1 MLRKPHFTRPFR
13 YQQLLFSLLVFFVFA
28 FLNSAVANG
37 LFGGKKERFLPP
49 HEAFIFSA
57 QADQQNLHLDWQ
69 IAEGYYLYQREI
81 SVEDEQGQISELAL
95 PPAIPYHDEFFGEV
109 QIYRNQLAFA
119 VPLHNRNGKIIVNY
133 QGCTSGFCYP
143 PETQELDLAALRGG
157 AGTTTTATVIAGVDS
172 AAQSAVSENATTTER
187 TPVADNRRV
196 DDSLFNRNSTE
207 QLASNLGEN
216 KFSILWF
223 FVLGLGLAFTP
234 CVLPMLPLL
243 SSIVIGQKE
252 RPQSLRALLL
262 SLVYVQG
269 MALTYTAL
277 GLLVV
282 AIGLPFQIALQS
294 PYVLIA
300 FSILFIVLAGSMF
313 GLFTLQLP
321 SGLQNKLNQLSQKQ
335 SGGAYWNVFLMGM
348 IAGLVAS
355 PCVSAPL
362 SGALLYVAQS
372 GDFVVGG
379 LSLYLLALGMGIP
392 LVLVTLFGNKI
403 LPKGGEWQEKVKI
416 AFGFVMLAVPVF
428 LISRLLPEVWENR
441 LWSLLG
447 VAFFIWLTSAISDKK
462 SMLGIKLLPL
472 VAAIVVAQPLVNWL
486 APLVTGNSESA
497 VAATPA
503 HAEFAEIADYDA
515 LQAALKQNQG
525 QLVMLDLYADWCVA
539 CKEFEKYT
547 FSDPQVRQQFAQM
560 KLLRAD
566 LTRNSPQNRTLMEQL
581 RVVGLPTIIFFDQ
594 NGKEIP
600 QSRISGFLDAEQFRE
615 WVQPLLEK

>member
-1 MLRKPHFTRPFR
+1 MFSKPHFARRLT
-13 YQQLLFSLLVFFVFA
+13 LFSLFLLLTTAVVNAAFA
-28 FLNSAVANG
+28 GG
-37 LFGGKKERFLPP
+37 LFASKKERFLPP
-49 HEAFIFSA
+49 HEAFMFSA
-57 QADQQNLHLDWQ
+57 QAEQNQLNLDWQ
-69 IAEGYYLYQREI
+69 IADGYYLYKKELA
-81 SVEDEQGQISELAL
+81 VEDANGKIEGLSLPNAEL
-95 PPAIPYHDEFFGEV
+95 HQDEFFGEV
-109 QIYRNQLAFA
+109 EIYRNQLAFS
-119 VPLHNRNGKIIVNY
+119 VPTHNRNGKILVHY

-143 PETQELDLAALRGG
+143 PQTEEIELGVLAG
-157 AGTTTTATVIAGVDS
+157 AASSADASTPTVS
-172 AAQSAVSENATTTER
+172 SPAANA
-187 TPVADNRRV
+187 PAV
-196 DDSLFNRNSTE
+196 DDSLFNQNSTE
-207 QLASNLGEN
+207 QLASTLGEN
-216 KFSILWF
+216 KFSIFWF

-277 GLLVV
+277 GLMVV

-294 PYVLIA
+294 PVVLIA

-372 GDFVVGG
+372 GDFVIGG

-403 LPKGGEWQEKVKI
+403 LPKGGAWQEKVKI

-428 LISRLLPEVWENR
+428 LISRLLPEVWGNR

-447 VAFFIWLTSAISDKK
+447 VSFFIWLTATISDKK

-472 VAAIVVAQPLVNWL
+472 VAAIVVAQPLVDWVK
-486 APLVTGNSESA
+486 PLFNGETQSA
-497 VAATPA
+497 VQPA
-503 HAEFAEIADYDA
+503 VQHAEFGEVADYNELQQA
-515 LQAALKQNQG
+515 LSRNAGKIT
-525 QLVMLDLYADWCVA
+525 MLDLYADWCVA

-547 FSDPQVRQQFAQM
+547 FSDPQVQQQFAQM
-560 KLLRAD
+560 NLLRAD

-581 RVVGLPTIIFFDQ
+581 SVVGLPTIIFFDQ
-594 NGKEIP
+594 HGKEIP
-600 QSRISGFLDAEQFRE
+600 QSRISGFLDAKQFNE
-615 WVQPLLEK
+615 WVRPLLERQ

>member
-1 MLRKPHFTRPFR
+1 MMLRKPHFIRPFR
-13 YQQLLFSLLVFFVFA
+13 YQQLLFSLLVFFVVA
-28 FLNSAVANG
+28 FLNGASANS

-49 HEAFIFSA
+49 QEAFIFSA
-57 QADQQNLHLDWQ
+57 QADQQGLNLDWR
-69 IAEGYYLYQREI
+69 IADGYYLYKKEI
-81 SVEDEQGQISELAL
+81 LLENEQGSIAGLNLPQAELH
-95 PPAIPYHDEFFGEV
+95 HDEFFGEV
-109 QIYRNQLAFA
+109 EIYRNQLAFA
-119 VPLHNRNGKIIVNY
+119 VPLHNRNGKILVNY

-143 PETQELDLAALRGG
+143 PETRELDLAALQSGQD
-157 AGTTTTATVIAGVDS
+157 ATATAADS
-172 AAQSAVSENATTTER
+172 AVQSAVAT
-187 TPVADNRRV
+187 DGGKV

-207 QLASNLGEN
+207 QLASHLGEN

-486 APLVTGNSESA
+486 APLVTGKSESA
-497 VAATPA
+497 VATTQA
-503 HAEFAEIADYDA
+503 HAEFDDIADYSD

-547 FSDPQVRQQFAQM
+547 FSDPQVQQQFAQM

-581 RVVGLPTIIFFDQ
+581 NVVGLPTIIFFDQ
-594 NGKEIP
+594 NGNEIP
-600 QSRISGFLDAEQFRE
+600 QSRISGFLDAKQFAE
-615 WVQPLLEK
+615 WVQPLLQQMEK

>member
-1 MLRKPHFTRPFR
+1 MFSKPHVAHRLMAFSLFLFLTMVIANMAFAGG
-13 YQQLLFSLLVFFVFA
+13 LFS
-28 FLNSAVANG
+28 S
-37 LFGGKKERFLPP
+37 KKERFLPP
-49 HEAFIFSA
+49 HEAFMFSA
-57 QADQQNLHLDWQ
+57 QKDQDQLNLDWQ
-69 IAEGYYLYQREI
+69 IAENYYLYKAEI
-81 SVEDEQGQISELAL
+81 SVEDSHGAITALAL
-95 PPAIPYHDEFFGEV
+95 PPAELHQDEFFGEV
-109 QIYRNQLAFA
+109 EIYRHHLAFS
-119 VPLHNRNGKIIVNY
+119 VPLQPDSHKILVNY

-143 PETQELDLAALRGG
+143 PQTEELDLNAETGQAVLSNSASSQQEAVQEPIITAASDAQLYQ
-157 AGTTTTATVIAGVDS
+157 GVES
-172 AAQSAVSENATTTER
+172 VL
-187 TPVADNRRV
+187 
-196 DDSLFNRNSTE
+196 DDSVFNRNSTE
-207 QLASNLGEN
+207 ELASTLGEN
-216 KFSILWF
+216 KFSIFWF

-321 SGLQNKLNQLSQKQ
+321 LGLQNKLNQFSQKQ

-403 LPKGGEWQEKVKI
+403 LPKGGDWQDKVKI

-428 LISRLLPEVWENR
+428 LISRLLPEIWENR

-447 VAFFIWLTSAISDKK
+447 VSFFIWLTSAISDKK

-472 VAAIVVAQPLVNWL
+472 VAAIVVAQPLVDWVK
-486 APLVTGNSESA
+486 PWFSSESQPT
-497 VAATPA
+497 VQTV
-503 HAEFAEIADYDA
+503 EQQVKFGDIADFNE
-515 LQAALKQNQG
+515 LKQVLSQNQG
-525 QLVMLDLYADWCVA
+525 RITMLDLYADWCVA

-547 FSDPQVRQQFAQM
+547 FSDPQVQQLFTKM
-560 KLLRAD
+560 TLVRAD
-566 LTRNSPQNRTLMEQL
+566 LTRNSPKNRTLMEQL
-581 RVVGLPTIIFFDQ
+581 SVIGLPTIIFFDQ
-594 NGKEIP
+594 NGTEIP
-600 QSRISGFLDAEQFRE
+600 KTRISGFLDAKQFSE
-615 WVQPLLEK
+615 WVQPLLDSK

>member
-1 MLRKPHFTRPFR
+1 MMLRKPHFTRRF
-13 YQQLLFSLLVFFVFA
+13 YQQLLLSLLLVVVFTC
-28 FLNSAVANG
+28 LNSAAANG

-49 HEAFIFSA
+49 QEAFIFSA
-57 QADQQNLHLDWQ
+57 QADQQNLNLDWQ
-69 IAEGYYLYQREI
+69 IADGYYLYQREI
-81 SVEDEQGQISELAL
+81 SVEDEQGKISDLAL
-95 PPAIPYHDEFFGEV
+95 PPAIPYNDEFFGEV
-109 QIYRNQLAFA
+109 QIYRNQLAFS
-119 VPLHNRNGKIIVNY
+119 VPLHNRSGKIIVNY
-133 QGCTSGFCYP
+133 QGCTTGFCYP
-143 PETQELDLAALRGG
+143 PETQEVDLAGLQSGQ
-157 AGTTTTATVIAGVDS
+157 TAMLDS
-172 AAQSAVSENATTTER
+172 SSAVTE
-187 TPVADNRRV
+187 TESAVAAKPV
-196 DDSLFNRNSTE
+196 DDSLFNRNSSE
-207 QLASNLGEN
+207 QLANNLGEN
-216 KFSILWF
+216 TFSILWF

-300 FSILFIVLAGSMF
+300 FSILFIVLAASMF

-335 SGGAYWNVFLMGM
+335 NGGAYWNVFLMGM

-372 GDFVVGG
+372 GDFVIGG
-379 LSLYLLALGMGIP
+379 VSLYLLALGMGIP

-403 LPKGGEWQEKVKI
+403 LPKGGAWQEKVKT

-428 LISRLLPEVWENR
+428 LLSRLLPDVWENR

-447 VAFFIWLTSAISDKK
+447 LAFLFWLMLAISEQRG
-462 SMLGIKLLPL
+462 LRWFKLLPF
-472 VAAIVVAQPLVNWL
+472 VAAIAVAQPLVNWL
-486 APLVTGNSESA
+486 APLVTGKSESA
-497 VAATPA
+497 VVAPQT
-503 HAEFAEIADYDA
+503 HAQFTDIADYSE
-515 LQAALKQNQG
+515 LQAVLKQNHG

-547 FSDPQVRQQFAQM
+547 FNDPQVQQQFAQM
-560 KLLRAD
+560 TLLRAD

-581 RVVGLPTIIFFDQ
+581 RVVGLPTIIFFDAQ
-594 NGKEIP
+594 GNEIP
-600 QSRISGFLDAEQFRE
+600 QSRISGFLDAEQFYQ
-615 WVQPLLEK
+615 WVQPLLEKQ

>member
-1 MLRKPHFTRPFR
+1 MFSKPHFARRLT
-13 YQQLLFSLLVFFVFA
+13 LFSLFLLLTTAVVNAAFA
-28 FLNSAVANG
+28 GG
-37 LFGGKKERFLPP
+37 LFASKKERFLPP

-57 QADQQNLHLDWQ
+57 QADQNQLNLDWQ
-69 IAEGYYLYQREI
+69 IADGYYLYKKELA
-81 SVEDEQGQISELAL
+81 VEDANGKIEGLSLPNAEL
-95 PPAIPYHDEFFGEV
+95 HQDEFFGEV
-109 QIYRNQLAFA
+109 EIYRNQLAFS
-119 VPLHNRNGKIIVNY
+119 VPTHNRNGKILVHY

-143 PETQELDLAALRGG
+143 PQTEEIELDVLVGAASS
-157 AGTTTTATVIAGVDS
+157 ADVSTPTVNSPAT
-172 AAQSAVSENATTTER
+172 NA
-187 TPVADNRRV
+187 PAV
-196 DDSLFNRNSTE
+196 DDSLFNQNSTE
-207 QLASNLGEN
+207 QLASTLGEN
-216 KFSILWF
+216 KFSIFWF

-277 GLLVV
+277 GLMVV

-294 PYVLIA
+294 PVVLIA

-372 GDFVVGG
+372 GDFVIGG

-403 LPKGGEWQEKVKI
+403 LPKGGAWQEKVKI

-447 VAFFIWLTSAISDKK
+447 VSFFIWLTATISDKK

-472 VAAIVVAQPLVNWL
+472 VAAIVIAQPLVDWVK
-486 APLVTGNSESA
+486 PLFNGENQSA
-497 VAATPA
+497 VQSAVQ
-503 HAEFAEIADYDA
+503 HAEFGEVADYNQLQQA
-515 LQAALKQNQG
+515 LSRNAGKIT
-525 QLVMLDLYADWCVA
+525 MLDLYADWCVA

-547 FSDPQVRQQFAQM
+547 FSDPQVQQQFAQM
-560 KLLRAD
+560 NLLRAD

-581 RVVGLPTIIFFDQ
+581 SVVGLPTIIFFDQ

-600 QSRISGFLDAEQFRE
+600 QSRISGFLDAKQFNE
-615 WVQPLLEK
+615 WVRPLLERE

>member
-1 MLRKPHFTRPFR
+1 MFTKPHFSRR
-13 YQQLLFSLLVFFVFA
+13 LILLSL
-28 FLNSAVANG
+28 FLFLAHSLFNTSFANG
-37 LFGGKKERFLPP
+37 LFGAKKERFLPP
-49 HEAFIFSA
+49 QQAFIFSA
-57 QADQQNLHLDWQ
+57 QANGEKLDVNWQ
-69 IAEGYYLYQREI
+69 IADGYYLYKREI
-81 SVEDEQGQISELAL
+81 AVENNGTKLNDLAL
-95 PPAIPYHDEFFGEV
+95 PTAENYHDEFFGEV
-109 QIYRNQLAFA
+109 EIYRNELAFSL
-119 VPLHNRNGKIIVNY
+119 PLQPNGINRIQVHY

-143 PETQELDLAALRGG
+143 PQTEELEFNTG
-157 AGTTTTATVIAGVDS
+157 DS
-172 AAQSAVSENATTTER
+172 ANQNQQQQDQPQQSAVQSINT
-187 TPVADNRRV
+187 
-196 DDSLFNRNSTE
+196 TE
-207 QLASNLGEN
+207 QLASGLDSN

-252 RPQSLRALLL
+252 RPKSLRALLL

-300 FSILFIVLAGSMF
+300 FSILFIVLACSMF

-321 SGLQNKLNQLSQKQ
+321 QKWQNKLNQLSQKQ
-335 SGGAYWNVFLMGM
+335 DGGAYWNVFLMGM

-362 SGALLYVAQS
+362 SGALLYVSQS
-372 GDFVVGG
+372 GDFFIGG

-392 LVLVTLFGNKI
+392 LVLVTLFGNRI
-403 LPKGGEWQEKVKI
+403 LPKSGAWQEKVKI

-428 LISRLLPEVWENR
+428 LISRLLPEIWENR

-447 VAFFIWLTSAISDKK
+447 VSFFIWLTSAISEKK

-472 VAAIVVAQPLVNWL
+472 VAAIVLAQPLVEWAGELIN
-486 APLVTGNSESA
+486 GKSQSA
-497 VAATPA
+497 VQ
-503 HAEFAEIADYDA
+503 HAQQHNEQHAKFETIADYTDLEA
-515 LQAALKQNQG
+515 VLKQQAAQQHS
-525 QLVMLDLYADWCVA
+525 QVVMLDLYADWCVA

-547 FSDPQVRQQFAQM
+547 FSDPQVQQQFTQM

-566 LTRNSPQNRTLMEQL
+566 LTRNSAQNRTLMEQL
-581 RVVGLPTIIFFDQ
+581 NVVGLPTIIFFDQ
-594 NGKEIP
+594 HGKEIP
-600 QSRISGFLDAEQFRE
+600 QSRISGFLDAKQFQA
-615 WVQPLLEK
+615 WVQPLLEQRTGK

>member
-1 MLRKPHFTRPFR
+1 MLIKPHFSRR
-13 YQQLLFSLLVFFVFA
+13 LALFSLFFVFFIGTA
-28 FLNSAVANG
+28 FANG
-37 LFGGKKERFLPP
+37 LFGENKVRFLPP
-49 HEAFIFSA
+49 QEAFVFSA
-57 QADQQNLHLDWQ
+57 QATQSQLKLDWQ
-69 IAEGYYLYQREI
+69 IADGYYLYKKEI
-81 SVEDEQGQISELAL
+81 SVEDGNGNIAELGL
-95 PPAIPYHDEFFGEV
+95 PAAELHQDEFFGEV
-109 QIYRNQLAFA
+109 EIYRHQLAFG
-119 VPLHNRNGKIIVNY
+119 VPLSDRNGKIIVNY

-143 PETQELDLAALRGG
+143 PQTEELDLSVLQT
-157 AGTTTTATVIAGVDS
+157 GT
-172 AAQSAVSENATTTER
+172 SAVAQPENATNGSEN
-187 TPVADNRRV
+187 PIQDNSV
-196 DDSLFNRNSTE
+196 FNRNSSE
-207 QLASNLGEN
+207 QLANTLGES
-216 KFSILWF
+216 KFSIVWF

-243 SSIVIGQKE
+243 SSIVIGQKQ
-252 RPQSLRALLL
+252 RPKSLRALAL

-294 PYVLIA
+294 PLVLIA
-300 FSILFIVLAGSMF
+300 FSILFIVLACSMF

-321 SGLQNKLNQLSQKQ
+321 SGLQNKLNQFSQKQ

-372 GDFVVGG
+372 SDFVVGG

-392 LVLVTLFGNKI
+392 LVFVTLFGNKI
-403 LPKGGEWQEKVKI
+403 LPKGGEWQENVKI

-447 VAFFIWLTSAISDKK
+447 VSFFIWLTAAISDKK

-472 VAAIVVAQPLVNWL
+472 VAAIVAAQPLVDWIK
-486 APLVTGNSESA
+486 PLITGKVQSA
-497 VAATPA
+497 VQQT
-503 HAEFAEIADYDA
+503 ETSVVFNNIADFSE
-515 LQAALKQNQG
+515 LQAALQQNG
-525 QLVMLDLYADWCVA
+525 NRIVMLDLYADWCVA

-560 KLLRAD
+560 TLLRAD

-581 RVVGLPTIIFFDQ
+581 NIVGLPTIIFFDQ
-594 NGKEIP
+594 SGKEIP
-600 QSRISGFLDAEQFRE
+600 QSRISGFLDAEQFSR